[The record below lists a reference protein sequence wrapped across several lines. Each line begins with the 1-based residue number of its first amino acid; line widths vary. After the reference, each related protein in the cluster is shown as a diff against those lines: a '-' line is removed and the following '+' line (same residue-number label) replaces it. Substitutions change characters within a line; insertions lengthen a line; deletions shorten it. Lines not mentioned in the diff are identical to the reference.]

1 MTGGNFVSEGH
12 HWSGGH
18 SLSGFLARWMGFT
31 VVGTTGFAVQIAA
44 LAALTEFTGLHYLVA
59 TAIAVELAI
68 VCNFALHE
76 RWTFR
81 DRLAPPKP
89 LGEGGLASARER
101 WTRLLRFNALTAVT
115 SIAGS
120 IAVTAVLV
128 ESASLS
134 PLAANI
140 ASVIALGLVNFAGA
154 NALVFRAAAVAAVVA
169 VASGA
174 TEPLEA
180 AATTEPLEAVLQAK
194 TAKDFARYVAAIE
207 ASAARD
213 LKDNLPFLDVERQP
227 PAQRAATLAALR
239 KGEIIVTRGVA
250 RDDKS
255 SEIEVDGGLINHWR
269 GTVFVPDVT
278 LDEMLK
284 VLQEPQTD
292 KHKQEEVLS
301 SRVVSRDGDKQKVF
315 LRMRRTKWITAV
327 FDSDYDVEY
336 RRLSADRA
344 LSNSI
349 STRIVEIEHVGTPR
363 ERALPEGNDRGL
375 LWRLNTYWR
384 YKQQDGGVLV
394 EIESVTL
401 SRSLPAI
408 IGSLIRPIVNNTAR
422 ESMTRTLAGIRARFA
437 D

>member
-1 MTGGNFVSEGH
+1 MAGRQLLTG
-12 HWSGGH
+12 
-18 SLSGFLARWMGFT
+18 SLRRWLRFSLAGSA
-31 VVGTTGFAVQIAA
+31 GFAIQLAA
-44 LAALTEFTGLHYLVA
+44 LAVLTQITGLHYLVA

-68 VCNFALHE
+68 VCNFACHE
-76 RWTFR
+76 VWTFR
-81 DRLAPPKP
+81 DRLAPPQP
-89 LGEGGLASARER
+89 GDGGAAASARGR

-120 IAVTAVLV
+120 VALTAVFV

-134 PLAANI
+134 PIAANI

-154 NALVFRAAAVAAVVA
+154 NTLVFRAAAVAAVVS

-180 AATTEPLEAVLQAK
+180 AATAAEPLEAVLQAK

-207 ASAARD
+207 ARAARD
-213 LKDNLPFLDVERQP
+213 LKDNLPFLDFERQP
-227 PAQRAATLAALR
+227 PAQLAMTLAALR

-349 STRIVEIEHVGTPR
+349 STRIVEIEYAGTPR

-401 SRSLPAI
+401 SRSLPPI
-408 IGSLIRPIVNNTAR
+408 VGSLIRPIVKNTAR